1 MIFRKS
7 GEIELKWERWKL
19 KTKFMEK
26 NKNLIYI
33 VLAFVAGLLL
43 MYLFNNYKIEK
54 KNEVNNQEVTYQKS
68 ENKDKNYIDDYTIKN
83 YEDKKNEYSHPSDN
97 SENIDEL
104 TNDELVV
111 KYLKEHGELPDYYIT
126 KSEAKSLGW
135 VPSKGN
141 LCEVAPGKAIGGDI
155 WTNRQKSLPTKSGR
169 KYFEADLN
177 YNCGNRNADRVVFS
191 NDGLVFVTFDHYRSF
206 EEK

>member
-1 MIFRKS
+1 MQNKKSLLYIF
-7 GEIELKWERWKL
+7 
-19 KTKFMEK
+19 
-26 NKNLIYI
+26 
-33 VLAFVAGLLL
+33 LAFIAGMLM

-54 KNEVNNQEVTYQKS
+54 KNTSENTEISYQKS
-68 ENKDKNYIDDYTIKN
+68 ETQNQDDSYS
-83 YEDKKNEYSHPSDN
+83 YEKKSKKNQDNFEKEKSDFSN
-97 SENIDEL
+97 KNNDSSNQIDEL
-104 TNDELVV
+104 TNDEIVV

-141 LCEVAPGKAIGGDI
+141 LCEVAPGRAIGGDI

-191 NDGLVFVTFDHYRSF
+191 NDGLVFVTHDHYRNF
-206 EEK
+206 EER

>member
-1 MIFRKS
+1 MQNKKSLLYIF
-7 GEIELKWERWKL
+7 L
-19 KTKFMEK
+19 
-26 NKNLIYI
+26 
-33 VLAFVAGLLL
+33 VFVAGLLL
-43 MYLFNNYKIEK
+43 MYFFNNYKIEK
-54 KNEVNNQEVTYQKS
+54 KNNTENSEISYQKS
-68 ENKDKNYIDDYTIKN
+68 DNQNQDNSYS
-83 YEDKKNEYSHPSDN
+83 YEKKSKKNQDNFEERKSDFSDDN
-97 SENIDEL
+97 NTSSNNIDEL

>member
-1 MIFRKS
+1 MQNKKSLLYIF
-7 GEIELKWERWKL
+7 
-19 KTKFMEK
+19 
-26 NKNLIYI
+26 
-33 VLAFVAGLLL
+33 LAFVAGLLL

-54 KNEVNNQEVTYQKS
+54 KNTSENTEISYQKS
-68 ENKDKNYIDDYTIKN
+68 ETQNQDNSYS
-83 YEDKKNEYSHPSDN
+83 YENSSKKNQDNFEKEKSDFSN
-97 SENIDEL
+97 KNNDSSNQIDEL
-104 TNDELVV
+104 TNDEIVV
-111 KYLKEHGELPDYYIT
+111 KYLKEHGELPEYYIT

-141 LCEVAPGKAIGGDI
+141 LCEVAPGRAIGGDI

-191 NDGLVFVTFDHYRSF
+191 NDGLVFVTHDHYRNF
-206 EEK
+206 EER

>member
-1 MIFRKS
+1 MQNKKSLLYIF
-7 GEIELKWERWKL
+7 
-19 KTKFMEK
+19 
-26 NKNLIYI
+26 
-33 VLAFVAGLLL
+33 LAFVAGLLL

-54 KNEVNNQEVTYQKS
+54 KNTSENTEISYQKS
-68 ENKDKNYIDDYTIKN
+68 ETQNQDDSYS
-83 YEDKKNEYSHPSDN
+83 YEKKSKKNQDNFEKEKSDFSN
-97 SENIDEL
+97 KNNDSSNQIDEL
-104 TNDELVV
+104 TNDEIVV

-141 LCEVAPGKAIGGDI
+141 LCEVAPGRAIGGDI

-191 NDGLVFVTFDHYRSF
+191 NDGLVFVTHDHYRSF

>member
-1 MIFRKS
+1 
-7 GEIELKWERWKL
+7 
-19 KTKFMEK
+19 MEK

-43 MYLFNNYKIEK
+43 MYFFNNYKIEK
-54 KNEVNNQEVTYQKS
+54 KNNTENTEISYQKS
-68 ENKDKNYIDDYTIKN
+68 DNQNQDNSYS
-83 YEDKKNEYSHPSDN
+83 YEKKSKKNQDNFEERKSDFSDN
-97 SENIDEL
+97 NTSNNNIDEL

-126 KSEAKSLGW
+126 KSEAKSMGW

-169 KYFEADLN
+169 KYYEADLN

>member
-1 MIFRKS
+1 MQNKKSLLYIF
-7 GEIELKWERWKL
+7 
-19 KTKFMEK
+19 
-26 NKNLIYI
+26 
-33 VLAFVAGLLL
+33 LAFVAGLLL

-54 KNEVNNQEVTYQKS
+54 KNTSENTEISYQKS
-68 ENKDKNYIDDYTIKN
+68 ETQNQDNSYY
-83 YEDKKNEYSHPSDN
+83 YEKKSKKNQDNFEKEKSDFSN
-97 SENIDEL
+97 KNNDSSNQIDEL
-104 TNDELVV
+104 TNDEIVV

-141 LCEVAPGKAIGGDI
+141 LCEVAPGRAIGGDI

-169 KYFEADLN
+169 RYFEADLN

>member
-1 MIFRKS
+1 MQNKKSLLYIF
-7 GEIELKWERWKL
+7 
-19 KTKFMEK
+19 
-26 NKNLIYI
+26 
-33 VLAFVAGLLL
+33 LAFIAGMLM

-54 KNEVNNQEVTYQKS
+54 KNTSENTEISYQKS
-68 ENKDKNYIDDYTIKN
+68 ETQNQDNSYS
-83 YEDKKNEYSHPSDN
+83 YEKKSKKNQDNFEKEKSDFSNKNNN
-97 SENIDEL
+97 SSNQIDKL
-104 TNDELVV
+104 TNDEIVV

-141 LCEVAPGKAIGGDI
+141 LCEVAPGRAIGGDI

-169 KYFEADLN
+169 RYFETDLN

>member
-1 MIFRKS
+1 MQNKKSLLYIF
-7 GEIELKWERWKL
+7 
-19 KTKFMEK
+19 
-26 NKNLIYI
+26 
-33 VLAFVAGLLL
+33 LAFVAGLLL

-54 KNEVNNQEVTYQKS
+54 KNTSENTEISYQKS
-68 ENKDKNYIDDYTIKN
+68 ETQNQDNSYS
-83 YEDKKNEYSHPSDN
+83 YENSSKKNQDNFEKEKSDFSTKNNN
-97 SENIDEL
+97 SSNQIDEL
-104 TNDELVV
+104 TNDEIVV
-111 KYLKEHGELPDYYIT
+111 KYLKEHGELPEYYIT

-141 LCEVAPGKAIGGDI
+141 LCEVAPGRAIGGDI
-155 WTNRQKSLPTKSGR
+155 WTNRQKSLPTKFGR
-169 KYFEADLN
+169 RYFEADLN

>member
-1 MIFRKS
+1 MQNKKSLLYIF
-7 GEIELKWERWKL
+7 
-19 KTKFMEK
+19 
-26 NKNLIYI
+26 
-33 VLAFVAGLLL
+33 LAFVAGLLL

-54 KNEVNNQEVTYQKS
+54 KNNTENTEISYQKS
-68 ENKDKNYIDDYTIKN
+68 ETQNQDDSYS
-83 YEDKKNEYSHPSDN
+83 YEKKSKKNQDNFEKEKSDFSN
-97 SENIDEL
+97 KNNDSSNQIDEL
-104 TNDELVV
+104 TNDEIVV

-135 VPSKGN
+135 IPSKGN
-141 LCEVAPGKAIGGDI
+141 LCEVAPGRAIGGDI

-191 NDGLVFVTFDHYRSF
+191 NDGLVFVTHDHYRNF
-206 EEK
+206 EER

>member
-1 MIFRKS
+1 MQNKKSLLYIF
-7 GEIELKWERWKL
+7 
-19 KTKFMEK
+19 
-26 NKNLIYI
+26 
-33 VLAFVAGLLL
+33 LAFVAGLLL

-54 KNEVNNQEVTYQKS
+54 KNTSENTEISYQKS
-68 ENKDKNYIDDYTIKN
+68 ETQNQDDSYS
-83 YEDKKNEYSHPSDN
+83 YEKKSKKNQDNFEKEKSDFSN
-97 SENIDEL
+97 KNNDSSNQIDEL
-104 TNDELVV
+104 TNDEIVV

-141 LCEVAPGKAIGGDI
+141 LCEVAPGRAIGGDI

-177 YNCGNRNADRVVFS
+177 YHCGNRNADRVVFS
-191 NDGLVFVTFDHYRSF
+191 NDGLVFVTHDHYRNF
-206 EEK
+206 EER

>member
-1 MIFRKS
+1 MQNKKSLLYIF
-7 GEIELKWERWKL
+7 
-19 KTKFMEK
+19 
-26 NKNLIYI
+26 
-33 VLAFVAGLLL
+33 LAFVAGLLL

-54 KNEVNNQEVTYQKS
+54 KNTSENTEISYQKS
-68 ENKDKNYIDDYTIKN
+68 ETQNQDNSYS
-83 YEDKKNEYSHPSDN
+83 YEKKSKKNQDHFEKEKSDFSNKNNN
-97 SENIDEL
+97 SSNQIDEL
-104 TNDELVV
+104 TNDEIVV

-169 KYFEADLN
+169 RYFEADLN

>member
-1 MIFRKS
+1 MQNKKSLLYIF
-7 GEIELKWERWKL
+7 
-19 KTKFMEK
+19 
-26 NKNLIYI
+26 
-33 VLAFVAGLLL
+33 LAFVAGLLL

-54 KNEVNNQEVTYQKS
+54 KNTSENTEISYQKS
-68 ENKDKNYIDDYTIKN
+68 DNQNQNHSYSYENSSKKNKDNFERETSDFS
-83 YEDKKNEYSHPSDN
+83 NENNASSNH
-97 SENIDEL
+97 IDEL

-126 KSEAKSLGW
+126 KSKAKSLGW

>member
-1 MIFRKS
+1 MQNKKSLLYIF
-7 GEIELKWERWKL
+7 
-19 KTKFMEK
+19 
-26 NKNLIYI
+26 
-33 VLAFVAGLLL
+33 LAFVAGLLL

-54 KNEVNNQEVTYQKS
+54 KNTSENTEISYQKS
-68 ENKDKNYIDDYTIKN
+68 ETQNQDNSYS
-83 YEDKKNEYSHPSDN
+83 YEKKSKKNQDNFEKEKSDFSN
-97 SENIDEL
+97 KNNDSSNQIDEL
-104 TNDELVV
+104 TNDEIVV

-141 LCEVAPGKAIGGDI
+141 LCEVAPGRAIGGDI

>member
-1 MIFRKS
+1 MQNKKSLLYIF
-7 GEIELKWERWKL
+7 
-19 KTKFMEK
+19 
-26 NKNLIYI
+26 
-33 VLAFVAGLLL
+33 LAFVAGLLL

-54 KNEVNNQEVTYQKS
+54 KNTSENTEISYQKS
-68 ENKDKNYIDDYTIKN
+68 ETQNQDNSYS
-83 YEDKKNEYSHPSDN
+83 YEKKSKKNQDNFEKEKSDFSNKNNN
-97 SENIDEL
+97 SSNQIDKL
-104 TNDELVV
+104 TNDEIVV
-111 KYLKEHGELPDYYIT
+111 KYLKEHGELPEYYIT

-141 LCEVAPGKAIGGDI
+141 LCEVAPGRAIGGDI

-177 YNCGNRNADRVVFS
+177 YHCGNRNADRVVFS
-191 NDGLVFVTFDHYRSF
+191 NDGLVFVTFAHYRSF

>member
-1 MIFRKS
+1 MQNKKSLLYIF
-7 GEIELKWERWKL
+7 
-19 KTKFMEK
+19 
-26 NKNLIYI
+26 
-33 VLAFVAGLLL
+33 LAFIAGMLM

-54 KNEVNNQEVTYQKS
+54 KNTSENTEISYQKS
-68 ENKDKNYIDDYTIKN
+68 ETQNQDDSYS
-83 YEDKKNEYSHPSDN
+83 YEKKSKKNQDNFEKEKSDFSN
-97 SENIDEL
+97 KNNDSSNQIDEL
-104 TNDELVV
+104 TNDEIVV

-141 LCEVAPGKAIGGDI
+141 LCEVAPGRAIGGDI

-169 KYFEADLN
+169 RYFETDLN

>member
-1 MIFRKS
+1 MQNKKSLLYIF
-7 GEIELKWERWKL
+7 
-19 KTKFMEK
+19 
-26 NKNLIYI
+26 
-33 VLAFVAGLLL
+33 LAFVAGLLL

-54 KNEVNNQEVTYQKS
+54 KNTSENTEISYQKS
-68 ENKDKNYIDDYTIKN
+68 ETQNQDDSYS
-83 YEDKKNEYSHPSDN
+83 YEKKSKKNQDNFEKEKSDFSN
-97 SENIDEL
+97 KNNDSSNQIDEL
-104 TNDELVV
+104 TNDEIVV

-135 VPSKGN
+135 IPSKGN
-141 LCEVAPGKAIGGDI
+141 LCEVAPGRAIGGDI

>member
-1 MIFRKS
+1 MQNKKSLLYIF
-7 GEIELKWERWKL
+7 
-19 KTKFMEK
+19 
-26 NKNLIYI
+26 
-33 VLAFVAGLLL
+33 LAFVAGLLL

-54 KNEVNNQEVTYQKS
+54 KNTSENTEISYQKS
-68 ENKDKNYIDDYTIKN
+68 ETQNQDNSYS
-83 YEDKKNEYSHPSDN
+83 YEKKSKKNQDNFEKEKSDFSNKNNN
-97 SENIDEL
+97 SSNQIDEL
-104 TNDELVV
+104 TNDEIVV

-141 LCEVAPGKAIGGDI
+141 LCEVAPGRAIGGDI

-191 NDGLVFVTFDHYRSF
+191 NDGLVFVTHDHYRNF
-206 EEK
+206 EER

>member
-1 MIFRKS
+1 MQNKKSLLYIF
-7 GEIELKWERWKL
+7 
-19 KTKFMEK
+19 
-26 NKNLIYI
+26 
-33 VLAFVAGLLL
+33 LAFVAGLLL

-54 KNEVNNQEVTYQKS
+54 KNTSENTEISYQKS
-68 ENKDKNYIDDYTIKN
+68 ETQNQDDSYS
-83 YEDKKNEYSHPSDN
+83 YEKKSKKNQDNFEKEKSDFSN
-97 SENIDEL
+97 KNNDSSNQIDEL
-104 TNDELVV
+104 TNDEIVV

-141 LCEVAPGKAIGGDI
+141 LCEVAPGRAIGGDI

-191 NDGLVFVTFDHYRSF
+191 NDGLVFVTHDHYRNF
-206 EEK
+206 EER

>member
-1 MIFRKS
+1 MQNKKSLLYIF
-7 GEIELKWERWKL
+7 
-19 KTKFMEK
+19 
-26 NKNLIYI
+26 
-33 VLAFVAGLLL
+33 LAFVAGLLL

-54 KNEVNNQEVTYQKS
+54 KNTSENTEISYQKS
-68 ENKDKNYIDDYTIKN
+68 ETQNQDNSYS
-83 YEDKKNEYSHPSDN
+83 YEKKSKKNQDNFEKEKSDFSNKNNN
-97 SENIDEL
+97 SSNQIDEL
-104 TNDELVV
+104 TNDEIVV

-141 LCEVAPGKAIGGDI
+141 LCEVAPGRAIGGDI

-169 KYFEADLN
+169 RYFEADLN

-191 NDGLVFVTFDHYRSF
+191 NDGLVFVTHDHYKNF

>member
-1 MIFRKS
+1 MQNKKSLLYIF
-7 GEIELKWERWKL
+7 
-19 KTKFMEK
+19 
-26 NKNLIYI
+26 
-33 VLAFVAGLLL
+33 LAFVAGLLL

-54 KNEVNNQEVTYQKS
+54 KNTSENTEISYQKS
-68 ENKDKNYIDDYTIKN
+68 ETQNQDNSYS
-83 YEDKKNEYSHPSDN
+83 YEKKSKKNQDNFEKEKSDFSNKNNN
-97 SENIDEL
+97 SSNQIDEL
-104 TNDELVV
+104 TNDEIVV

>member
-1 MIFRKS
+1 MQNKKSLLYIF
-7 GEIELKWERWKL
+7 
-19 KTKFMEK
+19 
-26 NKNLIYI
+26 
-33 VLAFVAGLLL
+33 LAFVAGLLL

-54 KNEVNNQEVTYQKS
+54 KNTSENTEISYQKS
-68 ENKDKNYIDDYTIKN
+68 ETQNQDNSYS
-83 YEDKKNEYSHPSDN
+83 YEKKSKKNQDNFEKEKSDFSN
-97 SENIDEL
+97 KNNDSSNQIDEL
-104 TNDELVV
+104 TNDEIVV

-141 LCEVAPGKAIGGDI
+141 LCEVVPGRAIGGDI

-169 KYFEADLN
+169 KYYEADLN
-177 YNCGNRNADRVVFS
+177 YHCGNRNADRVVFS

>member
-1 MIFRKS
+1 MQNKKSLLYIF
-7 GEIELKWERWKL
+7 
-19 KTKFMEK
+19 
-26 NKNLIYI
+26 
-33 VLAFVAGLLL
+33 LAFIAGMLM

-54 KNEVNNQEVTYQKS
+54 KNTSENTEISYQKS
-68 ENKDKNYIDDYTIKN
+68 ETQNQDDSYS
-83 YEDKKNEYSHPSDN
+83 YEKKSKKNQDNFEKEKSDFSN
-97 SENIDEL
+97 KNNDSSNQIDEL
-104 TNDELVV
+104 TNDEIVV

-141 LCEVAPGKAIGGDI
+141 LCEVAPGRAIGGDI

-191 NDGLVFVTFDHYRSF
+191 NDGLVFVTHDHYRNF

>member
-1 MIFRKS
+1 MQNKKSLLYIF
-7 GEIELKWERWKL
+7 
-19 KTKFMEK
+19 
-26 NKNLIYI
+26 
-33 VLAFVAGLLL
+33 LAFVAGLLL

-54 KNEVNNQEVTYQKS
+54 KNTSENTEISYQKS
-68 ENKDKNYIDDYTIKN
+68 ETQNQDNSYS
-83 YEDKKNEYSHPSDN
+83 YEKKSKKNQDNFEKEKSDFSN
-97 SENIDEL
+97 KNNDSSNQIDEL
-104 TNDELVV
+104 TNDEIVV
-111 KYLKEHGELPDYYIT
+111 KYLKEHGELPEYYIT

>member
-1 MIFRKS
+1 MQNKKSLLYIF
-7 GEIELKWERWKL
+7 
-19 KTKFMEK
+19 
-26 NKNLIYI
+26 
-33 VLAFVAGLLL
+33 LAFIAGMLM

-54 KNEVNNQEVTYQKS
+54 KNTSENTEISYQKKKTQNQYNS
-68 ENKDKNYIDDYTIKN
+68 KKKKKKS
-83 YEDKKNEYSHPSDN
+83 KKNQDNFEKEKSDFSN
-97 SENIDEL
+97 KNNDSSNQIDEL
-104 TNDELVV
+104 TNDEIVV

-141 LCEVAPGKAIGGDI
+141 LCEVAPGRAIGGDI

-191 NDGLVFVTFDHYRSF
+191 NDGLVFVTHDHYRNF
-206 EEK
+206 EER

>member
-1 MIFRKS
+1 MQNKKSLLYIF
-7 GEIELKWERWKL
+7 
-19 KTKFMEK
+19 
-26 NKNLIYI
+26 
-33 VLAFVAGLLL
+33 LAFVAGLLL
-43 MYLFNNYKIEK
+43 MYFFNNYKIEK
-54 KNEVNNQEVTYQKS
+54 KNNTENSEISYQKS
-68 ENKDKNYIDDYTIKN
+68 ENQNQDNSYS
-83 YEDKKNEYSHPSDN
+83 YEKKSKKNQDNFEERKSDFSDDN
-97 SENIDEL
+97 NTSNNNIDEL

-141 LCEVAPGKAIGGDI
+141 LCEVVPGRAIGGDI

-191 NDGLVFVTFDHYRSF
+191 NDGLVFVTHDHYRNF
-206 EEK
+206 EER

>member
-1 MIFRKS
+1 MQNKKSLLYIF
-7 GEIELKWERWKL
+7 
-19 KTKFMEK
+19 
-26 NKNLIYI
+26 
-33 VLAFVAGLLL
+33 LAFVAGLLL

-54 KNEVNNQEVTYQKS
+54 KNTSENTEISYQKS
-68 ENKDKNYIDDYTIKN
+68 ETQNQDNSYS
-83 YEDKKNEYSHPSDN
+83 YEKKSKKNQDHFEKEKSDFSTKNNNN
-97 SENIDEL
+97 SSNQIDEL
-104 TNDELVV
+104 TNDEIVV

-141 LCEVAPGKAIGGDI
+141 LCEVAPGRAIGGDI

-177 YNCGNRNADRVVFS
+177 YHCGNRNADRVVFS

>member
-1 MIFRKS
+1 MQNKKSLLYIF
-7 GEIELKWERWKL
+7 
-19 KTKFMEK
+19 
-26 NKNLIYI
+26 
-33 VLAFVAGLLL
+33 LAFVAGLLL

-54 KNEVNNQEVTYQKS
+54 KNTSENTEISYQKS
-68 ENKDKNYIDDYTIKN
+68 ETQNQDNSYS
-83 YEDKKNEYSHPSDN
+83 YEKKSKKNQDNFEKEKSDFSNKNNN
-97 SENIDEL
+97 SSNQIDEL
-104 TNDELVV
+104 TNDEIVV

-141 LCEVAPGKAIGGDI
+141 LCEVAPGRAIGGDI

-177 YNCGNRNADRVVFS
+177 YHCGNRNADRVVFS
-191 NDGLVFVTFDHYRSF
+191 NDGLVFVTHDHYRNF
-206 EEK
+206 EER

>member
-1 MIFRKS
+1 MQNKKSLLYIF
-7 GEIELKWERWKL
+7 
-19 KTKFMEK
+19 
-26 NKNLIYI
+26 
-33 VLAFVAGLLL
+33 LAFVAGLLL

-54 KNEVNNQEVTYQKS
+54 KNTSENTEISYQKS
-68 ENKDKNYIDDYTIKN
+68 ETQNQDNSYS
-83 YEDKKNEYSHPSDN
+83 YEKKSKKNQDNFEKEKSDFSNKNNN
-97 SENIDEL
+97 SSNQIDEL
-104 TNDELVV
+104 TNDEIVV

-126 KSEAKSLGW
+126 KSEAKSMGW

>member
-1 MIFRKS
+1 MQNKKSLLYIF
-7 GEIELKWERWKL
+7 
-19 KTKFMEK
+19 
-26 NKNLIYI
+26 
-33 VLAFVAGLLL
+33 LAFVAGLLL

-54 KNEVNNQEVTYQKS
+54 KNTSENTEISYQKS
-68 ENKDKNYIDDYTIKN
+68 ETQNQDNSYS
-83 YEDKKNEYSHPSDN
+83 YEKKSKKNQDNFEKEKSDFSN
-97 SENIDEL
+97 KNNDSSNQIDEL
-104 TNDELVV
+104 TNDEIVV

-141 LCEVAPGKAIGGDI
+141 LCEVAPGRAIGGDI

-191 NDGLVFVTFDHYRSF
+191 NDGLVFVTFDHYRNF
-206 EEK
+206 EER

>member
-1 MIFRKS
+1 MQNKKS
-7 GEIELKWERWKL
+7 
-19 KTKFMEK
+19 FF
-26 NKNLIYI
+26 YI
-33 VLAFVAGLLL
+33 ILAFVAGLLL

-54 KNEVNNQEVTYQKS
+54 KNTSENTEISYQKS
-68 ENKDKNYIDDYTIKN
+68 ETQNQ
-83 YEDKKNEYSHPSDN
+83 DN
-97 SENIDEL
+97 SYSYEKKSKKYQDNFEKEKSDFSNKNNDSSNQIDEL
-104 TNDELVV
+104 TNDEIVV

>member
-1 MIFRKS
+1 MQNKKSLLYIF
-7 GEIELKWERWKL
+7 
-19 KTKFMEK
+19 
-26 NKNLIYI
+26 
-33 VLAFVAGLLL
+33 LAFVAGLLL

-54 KNEVNNQEVTYQKS
+54 KNTSENTEISYQKS
-68 ENKDKNYIDDYTIKN
+68 ETQNQDDSYS
-83 YEDKKNEYSHPSDN
+83 YDKKSKKNQDNFEKEKSDFSN
-97 SENIDEL
+97 KNNDSSNQIDEL
-104 TNDELVV
+104 TNDEIVV

-141 LCEVAPGKAIGGDI
+141 LCEVAPGRAIGGDI

-191 NDGLVFVTFDHYRSF
+191 NDGLVFVTHDHYRNF
-206 EEK
+206 EER

>member
-1 MIFRKS
+1 MQNKKSFLYIF
-7 GEIELKWERWKL
+7 
-19 KTKFMEK
+19 
-26 NKNLIYI
+26 
-33 VLAFVAGLLL
+33 LAFVAGLLL

-54 KNEVNNQEVTYQKS
+54 KKDVVNSEIFEQNSSKNKLETSSEQKS
-68 ENKDKNYIDDYTIKN
+68 NI
-83 YEDKKNEYSHPSDN
+83 SLSAQ
-97 SENIDEL
+97 NIDEL
-104 TNDELVV
+104 TQENIVIPYI
-111 KYLKEHGELPDYYIT
+111 KKHGELPDYYIT

-169 KYFEADLN
+169 KYYEADLN

-191 NDGLVFVTFDHYRSF
+191 NDGLVFVTHDHYKNF